1 MSASTTRVAAEP
13 STGAFAPLDWALL
26 AATALTWG
34 SSFLFTAIAV
44 DHFSPGLV
52 AFLRVFFGAL
62 VLTAVPAARAAIPRS
77 EWPSVALLGVIW
89 MAVPFILFSVSLQW
103 IDSSLA
109 GMLTAAAP
117 LFTAVVA
124 SVVVREVPGRW
135 QVVGLLVGFAG
146 VVAITSPSFG
156 EEDASGLGIALVLL
170 AAALYGCAFNLA
182 APLQRRNGALPVIW
196 RIELVALVL
205 LTPVAI
211 GSVPS
216 SGFGWGS
223 LAATAFMG
231 AAGTAL
237 AYVWFATLMGRVG
250 STRGSVTI
258 YLLPVVAI
266 VLGVLF
272 RDEPIYLASLLGT
285 ALVLTGAWL
294 TSRREP
300 ARA

>member
-1 MSASTTRVAAEP
+1 M
-13 STGAFAPLDWALL
+13 
-26 AATALTWG
+26 
-34 SSFLFTAIAV
+34 
-44 DHFSPGLV
+44 
-52 AFLRVFFGAL
+52 
-62 VLTAVPAARAAIPRS
+62 
-77 EWPSVALLGVIW
+77 
-89 MAVPFILFSVSLQW
+89 
-103 IDSSLA
+103 
-109 GMLTAAAP
+109 
-117 LFTAVVA
+117 
-124 SVVVREVPGRW
+124 
-135 QVVGLLVGFAG
+135 
-146 VVAITSPSFG
+146 
-156 EEDASGLGIALVLL
+156 
-170 AAALYGCAFNLA
+170 
-182 APLQRRNGALPVIW
+182 
-196 RIELVALVL
+196 L